1 MATVAQTVPRP
12 RPKRSTLSRYSGAPF
27 SPLGRREAIEG
38 LLYISPF
45 LLGFLIFTAYP
56 MVASLYLS
64 FTKYNI
70 ITPPV
75 WIGLE
80 NYQEAFFQ
88 DEQFW
93 NSLRRTGYFALLN
106 VTLGVLG
113 SLGAALLLNQGF
125 AGTTVFR
132 TFFFLP
138 SITPI
143 IASALLW
150 VWIYQPSIGVLN
162 YLLGLVGIKGPP
174 WLQSGTWAIP
184 SVAIIALWGA
194 IGGSRMI
201 IFLAAL
207 QGVPQEMYEAAEID
221 GAGTWRKFWHI
232 TLPLISPTMF
242 FNVVLT
248 IIGSLS
254 VFSLAYI
261 ATGGGP
267 NYATYFY
274 VYHLFKNAFDFSR
287 MGYASA
293 MAWVFFLIVLV
304 LTLIQFRLSSR
315 WVFYAGGETPEGA
328 DNAK

>member
-1 MATVAQTVPRP
+1 MATIAQPAARP
-12 RPKRSTLSRYSGAPF
+12 RRRRSALA
-27 SPLGRREAIEG
+27 RREAMEG
-38 LLYISPF
+38 LLYVSPF

-56 MVASLYLS
+56 MIASFYLS

-70 ITPPV
+70 LNPPTF
-75 WIGLE
+75 IGLE
-80 NYQEAFFQ
+80 NYQEAFFN

-93 NSLRRTGYFALLN
+93 SSLRRTGVFAFLN

-113 SLGAALLLNQGF
+113 SLGAAMLLNQRF
-125 AGTTVFR
+125 PGTTIFR

-150 VWIYQPSIGVLN
+150 TWIYQPTIGLLN
-162 YLLGLVGIKGPP
+162 YLLSFIGIQGPA
-174 WLQSGTWAIP
+174 WLQSTNWAIP
-184 SVAIIALWGA
+184 SVAIVSLWGT
-194 IGGSRMI
+194 IGGTRMI

-221 GAGTWRKFWHI
+221 GAGPWRRFVNI

-242 FNVVLT
+242 FNVVLA

-274 VYHLFKNAFDFSR
+274 VYNLFKNAFEFSR

-293 MAWVFFLIVLV
+293 MAWLFFLIVLV
-304 LTLIQFRLSSR
+304 LTVVQFRLSSR
-315 WVFYAGGETPEGA
+315 WVYYAGGDAREGA
-328 DNAK
+328 DDGR

>member
-1 MATVAQTVPRP
+1 VA
-12 RPKRSTLSRYSGAPF
+12 TLSPARRAGRSLA
-27 SPLGRREAIEG
+27 RREAIEG

-45 LLGFLIFTAYP
+45 LLGFLIFTLYP

-70 ITPPV
+70 ITPPT

-80 NYQEAFFQ
+80 NYQEAFLK
-88 DEQFW
+88 DRQFW
-93 NSLRRTGYFALLN
+93 SSLERTGRFALMN
-106 VTLGVLG
+106 VGLGMLG
-113 SLGAALLLNQGF
+113 SLGAALLLNQRYP
-125 AGTTVFR
+125 GTTLFR

-150 VWIYQPSIGVLN
+150 TWIYQPSIGLLN
-162 YLLGLVGIKGPP
+162 YLLGLVGIEGPA
-174 WLQSGTWAIP
+174 WLQSSAWAIP
-184 SVAIIALWGA
+184 SLVIVSLWGS

-201 IFLAAL
+201 VFLAGL

-221 GAGTWRKFWHI
+221 GAGAWSKFRHI

-242 FNVVLT
+242 FNVVLA

-267 NYATYFY
+267 AYATYFY
-274 VYHLFKNAFDFSR
+274 VYHLFKNAFEFSR

-293 MAWVFFLIVLV
+293 MAWLFLLIVMA
-304 LTLIQFRLSSR
+304 LTVVQFRLSKR
-315 WVFYAGGETPEGA
+315 WVYYAGGDAEGGG
-328 DNAK
+328 DGR

>member
-1 MATVAQTVPRP
+1 MSVASSIKGRQ
-12 RPKRSTLSRYSGAPF
+12 SNALA
-27 SPLGRREAIEG
+27 RREAIEG

-56 MVASLYLS
+56 MIASFYLS

-70 ITPPV
+70 LNPPV
-75 WIGLE
+75 WIGLD
-80 NYQEAFFQ
+80 NYQEAFFK

-93 NSLRRTGYFALLN
+93 NSLRRTGVFALLN
-106 VTLGVLG
+106 VTFGIAG
-113 SLGAALLLNQGF
+113 SLGAALLLNQRF
-125 AGTTVFR
+125 RGTTVFR

-150 VWIYQPSIGVLN
+150 TWIYQPTIGLLN
-162 YLLGLVGIKGPP
+162 YLLGLAGIQGPA
-174 WLQSGTWAIP
+174 WLQSTTWAIP
-184 SVAIIALWGA
+184 SVAIVSLWGT
-194 IGGSRMI
+194 IGGTRMI

-207 QGVPQEMYEAAEID
+207 QSVPQEMYDAAHID
-221 GAGTWRKFWHI
+221 GAGLWRRFVSV

-274 VYHLFKNAFDFSR
+274 VYHLYKNAFEFSR
-287 MGYASA
+287 MGYAAA
-293 MAWVFFLIVLV
+293 MAWVFFLIILV
-304 LTLIQFRLSSR
+304 LTLLQFRFSNR
-315 WVFYAGGETPEGA
+315 WVYYAGADAREETRDA
-328 DNAK
+328 Q

>member
-1 MATVAQTVPRP
+1 MATIAQTALPA
-12 RPKRSTLSRYSGAPF
+12 KRSTLA
-27 SPLGRREAIEG
+27 RREAIEG

-56 MVASLYLS
+56 MIASFYLS

-70 ITPPV
+70 LNPPAF
-75 WIGLE
+75 IGLE
-80 NYQEAFFQ
+80 NYHEAFFQ

-93 NSLRRTGYFALLN
+93 SSLRRTGVFALLN

-113 SLGAALLLNQGF
+113 SLGAAMLLNQRF
-125 AGTTVFR
+125 PGTTVFR

-150 VWIYQPSIGVLN
+150 TWIFQPTLGLLN
-162 YLLGLVGIKGPP
+162 YLLGLIGIQGPA
-174 WLQSGTWAIP
+174 WLQSSSWAIP
-184 SVAIIALWGA
+184 SLVIISLWGSV
-194 IGGSRMI
+194 GGSRMI
-201 IFLAAL
+201 VFLAGL
-207 QGVPQEMYEAAEID
+207 QAVPQEMYEAAEID
-221 GAGTWRKFWHI
+221 GAGAWSKFRHI
-232 TLPLISPTMF
+232 TLPLISPPMF
-242 FNVVLT
+242 FNVVLA

-274 VYHLFKNAFDFSR
+274 VYHLFKSAFEFSR
-287 MGYASA
+287 MGYAAA
-293 MAWVFFLIVLV
+293 MAWLFFLIVLV
-304 LTLIQFRLSSR
+304 LTVVQFRLSSR
-315 WVFYAGGETPEGA
+315 WVYYAGGDAREGV
-328 DNAK
+328 DDGR

>member
-1 MATVAQTVPRP
+1 MAVIAQPKARP
-12 RPKRSTLSRYSGAPF
+12 GRQTMA
-27 SPLGRREAIEG
+27 RREAIEG

-56 MVASLYLS
+56 MIASLYLS
-64 FTKYNI
+64 FTKFNI
-70 ITPPV
+70 ISAPT
-75 WIGLE
+75 WIGLD
-80 NYQEAFFQ
+80 NYREAFFQ

-93 NSLRRTGYFALLN
+93 GSLRRTMYFALLN
-106 VTLGVLG
+106 VTLGVAG
-113 SLGAALLLNQGF
+113 SLGAALLLSKSYR
-125 AGTTVFR
+125 GTTTFR

-143 IASALLW
+143 IASDLLW
-150 VWIYQPSIGVLN
+150 VWIFQPTIGVLN
-162 YLLGLVGIKGPP
+162 YLLSMVGIEGPA

-184 SVAIIALWGA
+184 SVTIVALWGT

-207 QGVPQEMYEAAEID
+207 QSVPQEMYEAAEID
-221 GAGTWRKFWHI
+221 GAGAWRKFWSI
-232 TLPLISPTMF
+232 TLPMISPTMF

-274 VYHLFKNAFDFSR
+274 VYHLFKNAFEFSR
-287 MGYASA
+287 MGYAAA

-304 LTLIQFRLSSR
+304 LTPIQFRFSNR
-315 WVFYAGGETPEGA
+315 WVFYAGAEPQET
-328 DNAK
+328 DDAK

>member
-1 MATVAQTVPRP
+1 MATIARTASP
-12 RPKRSTLSRYSGAPF
+12 PKRSTMA
-27 SPLGRREAIEG
+27 RREAIEG
-38 LLYISPF
+38 FLYISPF

-56 MVASLYLS
+56 MIASLYLS
-64 FTKYNI
+64 FTKFNI
-70 ITPPV
+70 ISAPT
-75 WIGLE
+75 WIGLD

-93 NSLRRTGYFALLN
+93 GSLKRTGIFALLN

-113 SLGAALLLNQGF
+113 SLGAALLLSQNYK
-125 AGTTVFR
+125 GTTTFR

-138 SITPI
+138 SITPV

-150 VWIYQPSIGVLN
+150 VWIFQPTIGLLN
-162 YLLGLVGIKGPP
+162 YLLGMVGIQGPP

-184 SVAIIALWGA
+184 SVAIISLWGT

-207 QGVPQEMYEAAEID
+207 QSVPQELYEAAEID
-221 GAGTWRKFWHI
+221 GAGPWRKFWTI
-232 TLPLISPTMF
+232 TLPMISPTMF

-254 VFSLAYI
+254 VFSLSYI

-274 VYHLFKNAFDFSR
+274 VYHLFKSAFEFSR
-287 MGYASA
+287 MGYAAA

-304 LTLIQFRLSSR
+304 LTAIQFRVSKS
-315 WVFYAGGETPEGA
+315 WVFYAGESQDGA
-328 DNAK
+328 ENAK